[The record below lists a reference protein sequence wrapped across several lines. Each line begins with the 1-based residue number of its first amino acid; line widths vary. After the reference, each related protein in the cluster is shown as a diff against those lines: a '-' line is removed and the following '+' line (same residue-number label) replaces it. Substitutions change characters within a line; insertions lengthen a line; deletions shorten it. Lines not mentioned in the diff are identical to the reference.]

1 MRSGVWHGCS
11 RGLERPP
18 REAVKVKCELSWKPQ
33 CIRDSSCVG
42 YLPRRI
48 ANRECKKPKTQ
59 WSVAVNRAERG

>member
-11 RGLERPP
+11 RGLLRPP
-18 REAVKVKCELSWKPQ
+18 REAVKVKCELSGKTQ
-33 CIRDSSCVG
+33 YIRNSSFVG

-48 ANRECKKPKTQ
+48 ANRECKEPKTQ